1 MYKISFLELSDITA
15 NQVKLPYSTGLIWGH
30 CRLNPT
36 IVENFSLEMEDW
48 MYYRKDEEE
57 IVEQIKDSHI
67 IGVSNFVWNSVQ
79 NTSIIRKVK
88 EINPQCVVVF
98 GGQGTPKGD
107 RCKQFCKDNPGIDIL
122 VHGEGE
128 LTFEDIL
135 LRYLKD
141 KDWTKVEGIT
151 INPPL
156 GDLISTPP
164 RIRIKDIDAM
174 PSPYLDGLFD
184 SLVKIKDHK
193 YDFEGTI
200 ESVRGCP
207 YQCTFCE
214 IGDKY
219 FQKIAKQTN
228 DKIFKELD
236 WLSKNKVLFFYNADS
251 NYGLFK
257 EHLDQVKYM
266 TKLKEETGFPDNIR
280 VDWAKAKADK
290 VIEYAHRLT
299 EAGMMKG
306 ITIALQSMNPE
317 VLKAVRRKNVDNG
330 KLKEFF
336 DLYKDKELVSYVELI
351 LGLPLETIDTFKDGI
366 YQILDMEFHDYV
378 GVYPM
383 TALPNT
389 PFFEPS
395 YIKEYEIDVVETTPA
410 FFHHDYPDMLKDEK
424 EYMVV
429 GSKTMNRD
437 EYIEASMWRWM
448 FMYCHFL
455 GFTQH
460 ISRTLKVTDNIQYKE
475 FYDALYKHMSDNPNT
490 FLGSELKDIRSI
502 LTKILKK
509 EELWGRKVEEV
520 TGNYYWDFE
529 ESTAIK
535 TMMNKDKV
543 YSEIQDFLI
552 KTFPN
557 VDVMLI
563 QDIVKFQQA
572 IVKDPFENYPK
583 KLSFNYN
590 LKEVIYDSKP
600 IKNGGHT
607 YEFQSENYDGD
618 VKDWAQTNIWWGR
631 RNRAYETKVINESR
645 KKRI

>member
-15 NQVKLPYSTGLIWGH
+15 NQVKLPYSTGLIWGY

-36 IVENFSLEMEDW
+36 IKENFSLEMEDW
-48 MYYRKDEEE
+48 MYYRQDEDK
-57 IVEQIKDSHI
+57 IIEQIKDSHI

-79 NTSIIRKVK
+79 NTSIIRKIK
-88 EINPQCVVVF
+88 KINPQCVVVF

-107 RCKQFCKDNPGIDIL
+107 RCQQFCDDNPGIDIL

-135 LRYLKD
+135 LRYLID
-141 KDWTKVEGIT
+141 KDWTKVNGIT

-156 GDLISTPP
+156 GKLISTPP
-164 RIRIKDIDAM
+164 RERLKDIDSM

-184 SLVKIKDHK
+184 DLVKIKDHT
-193 YDFEGTI
+193 YAFEGTI

-228 DKIFKELD
+228 EKIFQELD
-236 WLSKNKVLFFYNADS
+236 WLSKNKVEFFYNADS

-266 TKLKEETGFPDNIR
+266 TKLKEKTGYPDNIR

-290 VIEYAHRLT
+290 VVEYAYLLT

-336 DLYKDKELVSYVELI
+336 DLYKDKKLISYVELI
-351 LGLPLETIDTFKDGI
+351 LGLPKETIDTFKDGI
-366 YQILDMEFHDYV
+366 FQIMDMEFHDYV

-395 YIKEYEIDVVETTPA
+395 YIKEYGIDIVETTPA
-410 FFHHDYPDMLKDEK
+410 FFHHDYPEMLKNEK
-424 EYMVV
+424 EFMVV
-429 GSKTMNRD
+429 GSDTMNRE
-437 EYIEASMWRWM
+437 EYVEASIWRWM
-448 FMYCHFL
+448 FMFAHFL

-460 ISRTLKVTDNIQYKE
+460 ISRVLSSTHDISYKE
-475 FYDALYKHMSDNPNT
+475 FYTKFYNWMKNHPDT
-490 FLGSELKDIRSI
+490 FLGKEMFT
-502 LTKILKK
+502 TKNTLSKVLKK
-509 EELWGRKVEEV
+509 ETLWGRKVEEI
-520 TGNYYWDFE
+520 TGNYFWDYE
-529 ESTAIK
+529 EATAIK
-535 TMMNKDKV
+535 IVTNREEFDKNLRSFIT
-543 YSEIQDFLI
+543 SEFKNIDVSLVDDLI
-552 KTFPN
+552 
-557 VDVMLI
+557 L
-563 QDIVKFQQA
+563 FQSN
-572 IVKDPFENYPK
+572 ISTSPFEKYPK
-583 KLSFNYN
+583 KVPFNFN
-590 LKEVIYDSKP
+590 IKEVIYDNKP

-607 YEFQSENYDGD
+607 YEFNSENWDSD
-618 VKDWAQTNIWWGR
+618 VKKWCTINMWWGR
-631 RNRAYETKVINESR
+631 RNRRYETSIT
-645 KKRI
+645 